1 MDNKDFNNTINIP
14 EDLVLE
20 LQKIVEYQNKG
31 LKNEILKILKIN
43 K

>member
-14 EDLVLE
+14 EDLVLK